1 MRLQYGVNFG
11 DVMVDGNNLLGDSV
25 NVVARLEGLA
35 QCTDCRLEGRSR
47 CH

>member
-1 MRLQYGVNFG
+1 MRLRFGVNFG

-25 NVVARLEGLA
+25 NVVAQLEGLA
-35 QCTDCRLEGRSR
+35 RRSDSRLEGRSR